1 MGVYPQ
7 KANLGRNRI
16 AVPCKISPTMTT
28 PTNFQVPNFSL
39 AGKTALVTGAA
50 RGLGRSIAIALA
62 AAGTDVALGLRDQ
75 NSAKDLVAEIEA
87 LGRHALPLQMDVTKL
102 EQVNRAIDAT
112 ASQFGKLDVLVNN
125 AGGGFTNLAINVPEK
140 EFDETLNINLKAT
153 FFAAQAAA
161 KIMIRQGGGRI
172 VNMSSQAGYAALP
185 TESIYCASKAAV
197 SHLTKCLAVEWGK
210 FNITVNAVAPTFI
223 KTPGTE
229 EALADPAFRADT
241 IERIAAL
248 HRIGEPVEVSG
259 AVVFLASPAASLI
272 TGHTI
277 LIDGGWTA
285 R

>member
-1 MGVYPQ
+1 
-7 KANLGRNRI
+7 
-16 AVPCKISPTMTT
+16 MTT
-28 PTNFQVPNFSL
+28 KTASQIPNFSL
-39 AGKTALVTGAA
+39 AGQVALVTASS
-50 RGLGRSIAIALA
+50 RGLGRAIAVALA
-62 AAGTDVALGLRDQ
+62 AAGADVALGLRDK
-75 NSAKDLVAEIEA
+75 NSAKDLIAEIEA

-102 EQVNRAIDAT
+102 DQITSAIDA
-112 ASQFGKLDVLVNN
+112 AAAQFGKLDILVNN
-125 AGGGFTNLAINVPEK
+125 AGNGFTNLAIDAPES
-140 EFDETLNINLKAT
+140 EFDATLNINLKAT

-161 KIMIRQGGGRI
+161 KIMMRQGGGRI
-172 VNMSSQAGYAALP
+172 INMSSQAGYVALP

-197 SHLTKCLAVEWGK
+197 SHLTKCLAVEWGQ
-210 FNITVNAVAPTFI
+210 FNINVNAVAPTFI

-229 EALADPAFRADT
+229 ECLADPAFRADT

-259 AVVFLASPAASLI
+259 VVVFLASPAASLI

>member
-1 MGVYPQ
+1 
-7 KANLGRNRI
+7 
-16 AVPCKISPTMTT
+16 MTT
-28 PTNFQVPNFSL
+28 QTNSQIPNFSL

-50 RGLGRSIAIALA
+50 RGLGRSIAVALA
-62 AAGTDVALGLRDQ
+62 AAGADVALGLRDK
-75 NSAKDLVAEIEA
+75 STAKDLVAEIEA
-87 LGRHALPLQMDVTKL
+87 IGRHAVPLQMDVTKL
-102 EQVNRAIDAT
+102 DQITGAVEAT
-112 ASQFGKLDVLVNN
+112 AAQFGKLDILVNN
-125 AGGGFTNLAINVPEK
+125 AGGGFTNLAIDVPEE
-140 EFDETLNINLKAT
+140 EFDATLNINLKAT

-161 KIMIRQGGGRI
+161 KIMMRQGGGRI
-172 VNMSSQAGYAALP
+172 INMSSQAGYAALP

-197 SHLTKCLAVEWGK
+197 SHLTKCLAVEWGQ

-223 KTPGTE
+223 ATPGTE